1 MKRTR
6 LHSFLRLFVRENN
19 LRWMPDKMYLKC
31 RYFVLMRKKLN
42 LKNPVTY
49 NEKLQWLKLYDRN
62 PLYTD
67 MVDKY
72 EAKNIVARKFGEE
85 HVIKTLGVWNKFDEI
100 DFDALPKSFV
110 LKCTHDSGGLVIVTD
125 KSKLDKEEA
134 RRKIEKSLKVNFYW
148 STREW
153 PYKNVPPRIIAEEY
167 MEDFKTGELRDY
179 KFFCFNGVAKAL
191 FVASE
196 RQNESTE
203 TKFDFFDM
211 NYNHLPLINGHPNA
225 EVPPEKPACFD
236 QMKQFAELLSQNIPH
251 LRVDFYEVNGKV
263 YFGEMTFY
271 HWSGMVPFEPE
282 EWDKT
287 FGDWIE
293 LPRGE

>member
-42 LKNPVTY
+42 LKSPVTY

-72 EAKNIVARKFGEE
+72 EAKNIVARKIGEE

-134 RRKIEKSLKVNFYW
+134 RRKRYL
-148 STREW
+148 
-153 PYKNVPPRIIAEEY
+153 
-167 MEDFKTGELRDY
+167 D
-179 KFFCFNGVAKAL
+179 
-191 FVASE
+191 
-196 RQNESTE
+196 
-203 TKFDFFDM
+203 
-211 NYNHLPLINGHPNA
+211 
-225 EVPPEKPACFD
+225 
-236 QMKQFAELLSQNIPH
+236 
-251 LRVDFYEVNGKV
+251 
-263 YFGEMTFY
+263 
-271 HWSGMVPFEPE
+271 
-282 EWDKT
+282 
-287 FGDWIE
+287 
-293 LPRGE
+293 